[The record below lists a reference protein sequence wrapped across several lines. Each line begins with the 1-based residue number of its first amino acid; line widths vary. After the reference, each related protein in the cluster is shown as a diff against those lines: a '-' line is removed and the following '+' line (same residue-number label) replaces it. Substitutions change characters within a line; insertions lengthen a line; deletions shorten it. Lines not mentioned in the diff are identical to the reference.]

1 MGTCRPG
8 TRTRKVTIVSA
19 SDDHSRG
26 SIREIPPEECV
37 ALLGTTTVGR
47 LAFVDAAGQQL
58 IPVNFT
64 VVDERIYFR
73 TTPDGILGR
82 LADGHED
89 VAFGV
94 DHNDVFRDGWNVT
107 VRGSV
112 AAVTD
117 ETVVETVLSHTR
129 LHPWAGGDRPLVMA
143 VTPRS
148 IDGRRVKGH

>member
-1 MGTCRPG
+1 LT
-8 TRTRKVTIVSA
+8 VSA
-19 SDDHSRG
+19 QDDRSKG
-26 SIREIPPEECV
+26 TLIELPPEECV

-47 LAFVDAAGQQL
+47 LAFVDANGQQL

-64 VVDERIYFR
+64 IIDEVIYFR
-73 TTPDGILGR
+73 TSRDGILAG

-89 VAFGV
+89 IAFGV
-94 DHNDVFRDGWNVT
+94 DHHDVFRDGWNVT
-107 VRGSV
+107 VRGTV

-117 ETVVETVLSHTR
+117 EAVAETVQSHTR

-143 VTPRS
+143 ITPRA